1 MIMAVDRKKKTDDFD
16 MFAAADTGTRRRRV
30 AAAPAPRAS
39 GGPSGPAMSGGPSG
53 PAMSGGPS
61 GPAMSGGPSGPA
73 MSGSLK
79 RGAAAKPAAPAKR
92 RRRSADDAETSM
104 LY

>member
-61 GPAMSGGPSGPA
+61 GPAMSG
-73 MSGSLK
+73 SLK

>member
-1 MIMAVDRKKKTDDFD
+1 MAVDRKKKTDDFD

-61 GPAMSGGPSGPA
+61 GPAMSG
-73 MSGSLK
+73 SLK

>member
-1 MIMAVDRKKKTDDFD
+1 MAVDRKKKNDDFD

-39 GGPSGPAMSGGPSG
+39 GGPSGPAMSGGPSV

-61 GPAMSGGPSGPA
+61 GPAMSGN
-73 MSGSLK
+73 LK
-79 RGAAAKPAAPAKR
+79 RGAAAKPATPAKR
-92 RRRSADDAETSM
+92 RRRSADDAETSV